1 MGITLAET
9 SSEIF
14 GSYAHNIFVEL
25 GFQFGI
31 IGIFLCLILIIFF
44 IRAFIKTY
52 KMKHTY
58 PELCMFFLMVSSFS
72 IGQLLFS
79 DSYLTTLSFGLL
91 CGIIKLVDCYWKKYK
106 FKIAM
111 E

>member
-1 MGITLAET
+1 
-9 SSEIF
+9 
-14 GSYAHNIFVEL
+14 
-25 GFQFGI
+25 
-31 IGIFLCLILIIFF
+31 
-44 IRAFIKTY
+44 
-52 KMKHTY
+52 MKHTY